1 MPDSRLGDPS
11 RALLVSPDPRMVSEL
26 GRLLATEL
34 PLTSLTVFETYP
46 SPAALSELAASGM
59 LLCFLDVAS
68 DQETAFAAMFI
79 LASFCPEVPVF
90 ALLRSND
97 PDLILQCLRRGAS
110 EFLIQPF
117 TADQFRAA
125 LAKVSRFHP
134 SRATESE
141 SRARVYCVMPGKGAC
156 GATTVAC
163 HLAYALKRQGGSR
176 ILLADMDGLTGTL
189 AFLLKLKS
197 SYSFVDALAHAGSL
211 DADLWKALVV
221 PCQGVDVLLSP
232 ENPVDGIGDV
242 ADPAPI
248 LDYSRRVYDAVV
260 LDTGGVYGDWNL
272 SLARMCDDLLL
283 VTTNELAALHAVL
296 RAHPYLR
303 SNGAD
308 WSKTRLVVNR
318 YSDAVGLRRESIE
331 TALQSGVFETLP
343 SDCEAIQRSL
353 MEGKPVPSESRFG
366 KGIARL
372 AQHLAGG
379 QRAGEKRSFL
389 SGFLKKLTGRPTSPS
404 ADSLWR

>member
-1 MPDSRLGDPS
+1 MLDSRLGDPS

-26 GRLLATEL
+26 RRLLATEL
-34 PLTSLTVFETYP
+34 PLAALTVFETYP
-46 SPAALSELAASGM
+46 SRAALVELAACGM

-68 DQETAFAAMFI
+68 DRGAAFAAMSI
-79 LASFCPEVPVF
+79 LASSCPEVPVF

-97 PDLILQCLRRGAS
+97 PDLILRCLRQGAS

-117 TADQFRAA
+117 TADHFRAA

-134 SRATESE
+134 SRAAEPE
-141 SRARVYCVMPGKGAC
+141 SRTRVYCVMPGKGAC

-163 HLAYALKRQGGSR
+163 HLAYALKRQGGGR
-176 ILLADMDGLTGTL
+176 ILLADMDGLTGTI

-197 SYSFVDALAHAGSL
+197 SYSFVDALAHSGSL
-211 DADLWKALVV
+211 EADVWKALVI
-221 PCQGVDVLLSP
+221 PCQGVDVLPCP

-242 ADPAPI
+242 TDPAPI
-248 LDYSRRVYDAVV
+248 LNYSRRAYDAVV
-260 LDTGGVYGDWNL
+260 LDTSGAYGDWNL

-296 RAHPYLR
+296 RAQAYLR

-308 WSKTRLVVNR
+308 WSKTRLVINR
-318 YSDAVGLRRESIE
+318 YSDVVGLRREGIE
-331 TALQSGVFETLP
+331 TALRSGIFETLP
-343 SDCEAIQRSL
+343 SDYEAIQRSL
-353 MEGKPVPSESRFG
+353 MEGKPVPSGSRFG
-366 KGIARL
+366 KGVARL

-379 QRAGEKRSFL
+379 QRAGEKRSLL
-389 SGFLKKLTGRPTSPS
+389 SGFLKKLTG
-404 ADSLWR
+404 